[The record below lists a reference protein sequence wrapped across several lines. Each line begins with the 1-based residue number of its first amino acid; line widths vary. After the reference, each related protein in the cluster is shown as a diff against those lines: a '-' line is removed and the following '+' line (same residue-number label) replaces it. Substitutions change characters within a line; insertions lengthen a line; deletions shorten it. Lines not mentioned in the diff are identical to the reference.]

1 MSTNID
7 DQNPKKP
14 GNGKIFVGLLLL
26 VLGIGYLLQQL
37 NFAFMPGWLF
47 SWPAAM
53 IIWGLYIGAKYNFR
67 NSAWLIITLVGVVW
81 MSNEAFPDYNVYGIA
96 WPIAI
101 IIFGIWLITRRNH
114 SWDKNSWGGKW
125 ENKWEK
131 VENKWERKWGGD
143 KYSSDN
149 PFEPVVKPVT
159 PVEPADADGPTVMS
173 SSGSTTIPPAGNTGN
188 TGNANNPFAGPFSAD
203 DYLDAVSVFGGVK
216 KTILSK
222 NFRGGEIVNIFGGAE
237 LDFTQADIN
246 GRVVID
252 ITQIFG
258 GTKIIVPS
266 NWQVVSDLAAV
277 FAGIDD
283 KRIRTTAG
291 TDTTKV
297 LVLKGVSI
305 FAGVDIRS
313 Y

>member
-1 MSTNID
+1 MTTNID
-7 DQNPKKP
+7 DQNPGVTP
-14 GNGKIFVGLLLL
+14 NPHSNGKVLVGMLLMI
-26 VLGIGYLLQQL
+26 LGAGFLLQQL
-37 NFAFMPGWLF
+37 DFFFIPNWLI
-47 SWPAAM
+47 SWPMGM
-53 IIWGLYIGAKYNFR
+53 IVLGLYMGARHNFR
-67 NSAWLIITLVGVVW
+67 NAAWFILVLIGIVNL
-81 MSNEAFPDYNVYGIA
+81 SNDILPGHNLHAIM

-101 IIFGIWLITRRNH
+101 IAFGIWIITRRNH
-114 SWDKNSWGGKW
+114 TWDN
-125 ENKWEK
+125 NKWGK
-131 VENKWERKWGGD
+131 KWDNKYGSG
-143 KYSSDN
+143 N
-149 PFEPVVKPVT
+149 PFEPVVKPVEPVT
-159 PVEPADADGPTVMS
+159 PGQDGPTVVS
-173 SSGSTTIPPAGNTGN
+173 STGSTTIPP
-188 TGNANNPFAGPFSAD
+188 TGNAGNAFSNPLRGD

-246 GRVVID
+246 GRIVID

-277 FAGIDD
+277 FASVDD

-291 TDTTKV
+291 GDSNKV